1 APLFPVRECLP
12 IDTISDEKKNHFFVV
27 DDFCLLTAGG
37 LISVSPGIY
46 PIQNGFLSR
55 TKAALLRLQLQERDS
70 EGPREP
76 PGTSQ
81 SSYNAMTG
89 EQDQL

>member
-1 APLFPVRECLP
+1 MEYVILFPARRL
-12 IDTISDEKKNHFFVV
+12 DAF
-27 DDFCLLTAGG
+27 
-37 LISVSPGIY
+37 VSPGIY
-46 PIQNGFLSR
+46 HIQNGFLSR